1 MDPRDRSLRK
11 EVERLNLMKG
21 FGQEYKILVKF
32 AHGRTVS
39 VMTGKG
45 TDGPVRRFLLA
56 EFEFQWPTDENGDL
70 DDASTPGPSGQ
81 DRYSPPLSG
90 GAGI

>member
-1 MDPRDRSLRK
+1 ML
-11 EVERLNLMKG
+11 LMKG

-45 TDGPVRRFLLA
+45 TDGPLELA
-56 EFEFQWPTDENGDL
+56 VSSG
-70 DDASTPGPSGQ
+70 ASC
-81 DRYSPPLSG
+81 
-90 GAGI
+90 